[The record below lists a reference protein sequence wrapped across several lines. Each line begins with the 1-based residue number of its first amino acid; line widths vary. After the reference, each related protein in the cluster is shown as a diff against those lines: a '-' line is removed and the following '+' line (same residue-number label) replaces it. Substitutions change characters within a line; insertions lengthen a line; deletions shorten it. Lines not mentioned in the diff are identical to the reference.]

1 MSTPRFYLIGFGAL
15 MLFDT
20 LTQVSLKL
28 VTMHTGEF
36 AMTLEWLRQIVASA
50 WILGAILGYLGA
62 FATWMTLLKHAPI
75 GPAFAAAHL
84 EVVPV
89 LAISWFVFGERL
101 GAAQIAG
108 AACIILGVVCLS
120 LSRTQEP
127 HA

>member
-1 MSTPRFYLIGFGAL
+1 MSTLRFYLIGFGAL

-36 AMTLEWLRQIVASA
+36 AMTLEWFQQIAATS
-50 WILGAILGYLGA
+50 WIVGAILGYLGA

-89 LAISWFVFGERL
+89 LAISAAAFGERL
-101 GAAQIAG
+101 DSMQIAG

-120 LSRTQEP
+120 LSKAQEP

>member
-1 MSTPRFYLIGFGAL
+1 MSMSRFYLIGFGAL
-15 MLFDT
+15 MMFDT

-36 AMTLEWLRQIVASA
+36 AMALEWFRQIFASA

-89 LAISWFVFGERL
+89 LAISSAVFGEHL
-101 GAAQIAG
+101 GATRIAG
-108 AACIILGVVCLS
+108 AVCIILGVVCLS
-120 LSRTQEP
+120 LSKKQEP

>member
-28 VTMHTGEF
+28 VTVHTGEF
-36 AMTLEWLRQIVASA
+36 AMTLEWFWRITESA
-50 WILGAILGYLGA
+50 WIIGALLGYLGA
-62 FATWMTLLKHAPI
+62 FAVWMTLLEHAPI

-89 LAISWFVFGERL
+89 LAISAAVFGESL

-108 AACIILGVVCLS
+108 AVCIILGVVCLS
-120 LSRTQEP
+120 LSKAQKP